1 MMLAMIDE
9 QIQAT
14 DYWFNPYGADEGGI
28 YITGTLEK
36 PWEEPWVD

>member
-14 DYWFNPYGADEGGI
+14 DYWFNPYGADEGAMWI
-28 YITGTLEK
+28 Y
-36 PWEEPWVD
+36 